1 MGFFLYIGY
10 ICINIC
16 TYLFS
21 IKHNTYFH
29 VQNPKNINIT
39 WNYVC
44 LYICQSLGLIAKK
57 TYIYIYSLGFAR
69 SAKKY
74 EKKDPGTGTPSAK
87 PKAKPD
93 GKGADASN
101 GSAPAPKRRRQAAA

>member
-1 MGFFLYIGY
+1 M
-10 ICINIC
+10 N
-16 TYLFS
+16 
-21 IKHNTYFH
+21 
-29 VQNPKNINIT
+29 
-39 WNYVC
+39 
-44 LYICQSLGLIAKK
+44 
-57 TYIYIYSLGFAR
+57 IYSLGFAR

-74 EKKDPGTGTPSAK
+74 EKKDAGTPTAK